1 MVGFLDLN
9 SEERI
14 WTCLCYMFPVSSNGV
29 IIDDLIGNMLSMRER
44 LAFGEWSAGGLLMV
58 EEKV

>member
-1 MVGFLDLN
+1 
-9 SEERI
+9 
-14 WTCLCYMFPVSSNGV
+14 MFPVSPNGV

-44 LAFGEWSAGGLLMV
+44 LAIGEWSAGGLLMV